1 LLRPYIAVIINLL
14 KIQGKGVINLKK
26 YLFIL
31 AVLAVVVMISGC
43 TTTSTINTKNF
54 STSGMS
60 FQYPDTWNVSSQVNN
75 NSTQVMVASSEFI
88 SSNATKGSVVLI
100 LKIPKSGDNNMSQT
114 RQELMTQAQ
123 QSGQNATNATINI
136 AGVTASDIS
145 YTGKDTTGNNTYGRL
160 IDFEKNDS
168 VYLLLFASGGG
179 ADINASKPYF
189 DVIVKSFKVE

>member
-1 LLRPYIAVIINLL
+1 M
-14 KIQGKGVINLKK
+14 KK

-88 SSNATKGSVVLI
+88 SSNATKGSVC
-100 LKIPKSGDNNMSQT
+100 
-114 RQELMTQAQ
+114 
-123 QSGQNATNATINI
+123 
-136 AGVTASDIS
+136 
-145 YTGKDTTGNNTYGRL
+145 
-160 IDFEKNDS
+160 
-168 VYLLLFASGGG
+168 
-179 ADINASKPYF
+179 
-189 DVIVKSFKVE
+189 